1 MPNRWAVA
9 SGNWS
14 NTATWNSGA
23 TLGLPTASDD
33 VYANRFNI
41 ILDQDISVNVLAARD
56 LAGTASHGGTF
67 ITSGSRTIETFG
79 SGTYGGFW
87 VQVGSLS
94 PITSSCALVVTGS
107 DTVNIKAVRI
117 ASAPNAGGAL
127 PTSSIAIKSSGITN
141 ISASNSIQ
149 GITGPAISISS
160 GSAGVSGGTCNIQTP
175 VILGDTFGG
184 GGAQRMAIVMGAING
199 YTINITGSVQDGSN
213 FQGNGILNGSAGTTN
228 LVINISGSI
237 ISDSNVNP
245 ILLSAGSTTV
255 NVTGS
260 VATTGS
266 STAAAI
272 SVTSGIFA
280 NININGNVISGVA
293 SAVISVL
300 PGTSS
305 ISGSIYASPF
315 SPGVQFTSATHL
327 LNASGPFYNS
337 GGRNAVYAPIF
348 QLISGSTPTW
358 TFDTETYAEQRTL
371 YTQNYPGNFPSASNV
386 RQGIV
391 FGDTNQFT
399 GTVAIPPT
407 GSVLKGVPV
416 DNTTGSASFDVQS
429 VWNIDTNNLTTTGS
443 LGVRLKNV
451 ATVAT
456 DGAAIASKGNL

>member
-9 SGNWS
+9 NGNWS

-33 VYANRFNI
+33 VYANRFNV

-87 VQVGSLS
+87 IQVGSLS
-94 PITSSCALVVTGS
+94 PVTSSCALVVTGS

-117 ASAPNAGGAL
+117 ASAPNAGGSL
-127 PTSSIAIKSSGITN
+127 PTGSINIKSSGITN

-149 GITGPAISISS
+149 GITGTALRINS
-160 GSAGVSGGTCNIQTP
+160 GAGGICNIQTP
-175 VILGDTFGG
+175 IILGDTFGG
-184 GGAQRMAIVMGAING
+184 GGATRTAILIDSVNG

-213 FQGNGILNGSAGTTN
+213 SQANGILNSATN
-228 LVINISGSI
+228 LVINISGSV

-245 ILLSAGSTTV
+245 ILLSAGSATV
-255 NVTGS
+255 NITGS

-272 SVTSGIFA
+272 NATAGTFA

-315 SPGVQFTSATHL
+315 SPGIQFTSATHL

-337 GGRNAVYAPIF
+337 GGRNAVYAQNL
-348 QLISGSTPTW
+348 QLLSGSTPTW

-371 YTQNYPGNFPSASNV
+371 YTQNYPGNFPSTSNV
-386 RQGIV
+386 RQGIIY
-391 FGDTNQFT
+391 GDTNQFT
-399 GTVAIPPT
+399 GTVAIPST

-416 DNTTGSASFDVQS
+416 DNTTGSASFNTQN
-429 VWNIDTNNLTTTGS
+429 VWGINTNLLTVTGS
-443 LGVRLKNV
+443 LGARLRNT

-456 DGAAIASKGNL
+456 DAAAIASKGKL